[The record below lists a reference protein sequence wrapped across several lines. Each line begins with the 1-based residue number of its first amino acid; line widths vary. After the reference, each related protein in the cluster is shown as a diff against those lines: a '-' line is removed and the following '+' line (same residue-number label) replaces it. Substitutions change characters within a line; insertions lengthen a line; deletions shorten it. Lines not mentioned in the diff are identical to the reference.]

1 MANAQLTTAPRGI
14 ITGSITSFF
23 QSVFNGLTSI
33 AETNSRVK
41 EVERLNALSDAN
53 LATKGL
59 RREDIVRHVFRDVYY
74 V

>member
-1 MANAQLTTAPRGI
+1 MANAQLTSAPHGI
-14 ITGSITSFF
+14 IAGSISSFF
-23 QSVFNGLTSI
+23 QSVFNGLTAI

-41 EVERLNALSDAN
+41 EAERLNALSDAQ
-53 LATKGL
+53 LAKIGL